1 MTSTEAQDIA
11 AQPAEP
17 RADDPATRPVIRL
30 QPGRQKRVRAGHPWV
45 YSNEIDMTA
54 EAKALAPGGLV
65 TLVDSGGGR
74 VGVATFNSHPL
85 ISARLL
91 TRDVGRA
98 IDAGFVARRLARA
111 LELRERLYDAP
122 FYRLAWSEA
131 DRLPGLVCDRYG
143 ETMVIQANS
152 AGMDRLLPEIIE
164 ALDEVVSP
172 ANVVL
177 RNDSAG
183 RRLEGL
189 AEEVAIAKGAVEG
202 PVEVI
207 ENGVRFLCDVAGG
220 QKTGWF
226 FDHRE
231 NRARI
236 AALSPGRRVLDVYCY
251 LGGFGIQAAA
261 EGAEVVAVD
270 RSEPALELARRSAEL
285 NGISGQIDFR
295 RGEAFAEL
303 GALGEAGERFDVVV
317 ADPPAFVKSKRELKP
332 GLKGYRK
339 LVRLAADLVAPDGL
353 LFVASCSHPVDHAA
367 FAEAVRGG
375 LRDATRGGRILFTG
389 GAGSDHPV
397 HPYLPESAYLKV
409 MLLQLD

>member
-1 MTSTEAQDIA
+1 MASDTPQDDA
-11 AQPAEP
+11 PAPAE
-17 RADDPATRPVIRL
+17 RPVVKL
-30 QPGRQKRVRAGHPWV
+30 LAGRHKRVRAGHPWV

-54 EAKALAPGGLV
+54 ETKALPPGGV
-65 TLVDSGGGR
+65 VKLVDSNGGPL
-74 VGVATFNSHPL
+74 GVATFSPHPL

-91 TRDVGRA
+91 SRDAGRV
-98 IDAGFVARRLARA
+98 IDAGFIARRIGGALA
-111 LELRERLYDAP
+111 LRQRLFEAP
-122 FYRLAWSEA
+122 FYRLVWSEA
-131 DRLPGLVCDRYG
+131 DRLPGLVLDRYG
-143 ETMVIQANS
+143 ETMVIQANT
-152 AGMDRLLPEIIE
+152 AGIDRLMPEILE
-164 ALDEVVSP
+164 ALDEVASP

-189 AEEVAIAKGAVEG
+189 DEEVTVAKGALDG

-226 FDHRE
+226 YDHRD

-236 AALSPGRRVLDVYCY
+236 AALAGGRRMLDLYSY
-251 LGGFGIQAAA
+251 LGGFGIQAAVA
-261 EGAEVVAVD
+261 GAEVVAVD
-270 RSEPALELARRSAEL
+270 RSEPALDLARRSAEL
-285 NGISGQIDFR
+285 NGVAERMTFC

-303 GALGEAGERFDVVV
+303 TRLGEAGERFDVVV

-339 LVRLAADLVAPDGL
+339 LVRLAAGLVASDGL
-353 LFVASCSHPVDHAA
+353 LFVASCSHHVDGSA

-375 LRDATRGGRILFTG
+375 LRDARRGGRILYSG
-389 GAGSDHPV
+389 GAGPDHPV
-397 HPYLPESAYLKV
+397 HPYLPESAYLKG